1 MRQFGK
7 VEENSAAP
15 TSLHVGSGK
24 PMDEAIEWQLL
35 AHDEIF
41 LHRKN
46 RSQQPRRVEADL
58 SAVAQRAK
66 AEGVT
71 RHLANSNGGS

>member
-1 MRQFGK
+1 MISPARRQLAGEGFAMFDATVRQG
-7 VEENSAAP
+7 ENSAAP
-15 TSLHVGSGK
+15 TSQHLGSEK

-46 RSQQPRRVEADL
+46 RSQ
-58 SAVAQRAK
+58 
-66 AEGVT
+66 
-71 RHLANSNGGS
+71 

>member
-15 TSLHVGSGK
+15 TSQHVGSEK

-46 RSQQPRRVEADL
+46 RSQ
-58 SAVAQRAK
+58 
-66 AEGVT
+66 
-71 RHLANSNGGS
+71 

>member
-15 TSLHVGSGK
+15 TSLHVGSEK

-41 LHRKN
+41 CT
-46 RSQQPRRVEADL
+46 
-58 SAVAQRAK
+58 AK
-66 AEGVT
+66 ID
-71 RHLANSNGGS
+71 RNSPGAG